1 MSPNSQSK
9 YTLKHAV
16 PAQRETAW
24 RHQQNSGGR
33 RGVQLT
39 LKHARQAQRHSDQ
52 ASPESLGRLIFAVMA
67 ATKFSMHECMNQT
80 SWAYAKMGWEHFPR
94 PATLAALHRDDDA

>member
-1 MSPNSQSK
+1 LASSVK
-9 YTLKHAV
+9 LR
-16 PAQRETAW
+16 REP
-24 RHQQNSGGR
+24 SFKC
-33 RGVQLT
+33 T